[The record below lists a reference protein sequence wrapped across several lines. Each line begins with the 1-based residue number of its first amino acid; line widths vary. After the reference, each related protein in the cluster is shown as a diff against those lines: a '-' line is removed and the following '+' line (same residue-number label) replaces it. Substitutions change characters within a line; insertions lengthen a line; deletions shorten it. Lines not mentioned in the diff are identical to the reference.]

1 MDIFHRLD
9 TDGDGSLT
17 LDEFKHALATDD
29 KVAKLLSQRPP
40 TTPTTTTKKS
50 LAADAA
56 AAASSPLKSAAE
68 RTPASPAPGEE
79 DPFND
84 DPKAKMMAEIK
95 NARVSRLFTSST

>member
-40 TTPTTTTKKS
+40 TTPTRTTKKS
-50 LAADAA
+50 
-56 AAASSPLKSAAE
+56 SAE